1 MVIRQEHGRQG
12 TAVSKDYQKKTART
26 STTATGRAA
35 TTVAGTGQPV
45 PVLPDVVSVA
55 MSEIAA
61 DVREGLLAIAVGAGL
76 QVMAA
81 MMGADVDGLCGPRG
95 KHDPGRTA
103 TRHGTE
109 AGSVTLGGRRLPM
122 RRPRVRASDGSGEL
136 PIGSY
141 EAFTS
146 TEMLG
151 RKAMESMLAGLS
163 CRRYAGG
170 PGPV

>member
-81 MMGADVDGLCGPRG
+81 MMVADVEALCGPKG
-95 KHDPGRTA
+95 WHDPDRAA
-103 TRHGTE
+103 TRHGSE
-109 AGSVTLGGRRLPM
+109 AGVGDAGRAAAAIAPPRGCGPPM
-122 RRPRVRASDGSGEL
+122 GPE
-136 PIGSY
+136 
-141 EAFTS
+141 
-146 TEMLG
+146 
-151 RKAMESMLAGLS
+151 S
-163 CRRYAGG
+163 CRSPPTRRS
-170 PGPV
+170 